1 MRWRSIVVFVW
12 SLAAGA
18 PLQAQLAD
26 QPGRQEAI
34 QQFRAGQEYMSAEQ
48 FEAAASAFSRA
59 VAKDRLFSIAHYGLG
74 QANMGLR
81 RYASAI
87 KAYKDAIEAMRTL
100 HDLQQTS
107 KFEVDRQR
115 EDEIRELKS
124 VLDRPGIRAPTRLQL
139 EQRLRD
145 MEDQRHSTGVAFRP
159 PAELLLALGSAYF
172 RSGDTEGA
180 EANWNAA
187 IEVNQKYGEA
197 HNNLAVIY
205 MQTGRLTEAEQE
217 LKLAEKNGFN
227 VNPQFKADLK
237 DRQKASKAQ

>member
-1 MRWRSIVVFVW
+1 MRWRSIALVRGC
-12 SLAAGA
+12 LAARA
-18 PLQAQLAD
+18 PLHAQLAD

-34 QQFRAGQEYMSAEQ
+34 QHFRAGQEYMSAEQ
-48 FEAAASAFSRA
+48 FEPAASAFSKA
-59 VAKDRLFSIAHYGLG
+59 VENDRLLSIAHYGLG
-74 QANMGLR
+74 QANMSLR

-145 MEDQRHSTGVAFRP
+145 LEDQRHSTGVAFRP
-159 PAELLLALGSAYF
+159 PRNYCW
-172 RSGDTEGA
+172 RW
-180 EANWNAA
+180 EARTSETAT
-187 IEVNQKYGEA
+187 QKE
-197 HNNLAVIY
+197 
-205 MQTGRLTEAEQE
+205 QRPTGR
-217 LKLAEKNGFN
+217 
-227 VNPQFKADLK
+227 P
-237 DRQKASKAQ
+237 RSK